1 MLPYQEKV
9 LHDEIPDIR
18 PSHVIRNFRIAAGE
32 TSGTYYGR
40 DFQDSDL
47 AKWLEAMA
55 YSLIICPD
63 PELEKRA
70 DEIIDPIGRVQQP
83 DGYLDTYF
91 IVAKPDEK

>member
-1 MLPYQEKV
+1 
-9 LHDEIPDIR
+9 
-18 PSHVIRNFRIAAGE
+18 
-32 TSGTYYGR
+32 
-40 DFQDSDL
+40 
-47 AKWLEAMA
+47 MA
-55 YSLIICPD
+55 YSLTICPD